1 MVISHILGGLGNQMF
16 QYAAGRAL
24 ALSRGVPLRLDISGF
39 DNYGLHNGFELD
51 RIFPG
56 NFEISAE
63 SDVHRMLGWRSEPL
77 VRRILRRPQ
86 AALLRGSRLIIEP
99 HFNFWPGFLE
109 LPDDCYLDG
118 YWQSEKHFKPVEDV
132 IRRDFRFKQEMTRR
146 NRELAEQ
153 MRGDGSISLHVRRGD
168 YVTNPKN
175 HKVLSLCPLEYYQT
189 AVSLIAERVEKPHF
203 FIFSDDL
210 PWVKSYLKVD
220 FYSSYIDHN
229 RGAESY
235 NDMRLMSLC
244 RHHIIANS
252 SFSWW
257 GAWLDSRPDK
267 MVIAPARWFT
277 NNNEIAD
284 LIPDG
289 WTAT

>member
-1 MVISHILGGLGNQMF
+1 MF

-24 ALSRGVPLRLDISGF
+24 ALSRGVSLRLDISGF

-51 RIFPG
+51 LVFSG

-63 SDVHRMLGWRSEPL
+63 SDIRRILGWRSEPL
-77 VRRILRRPQ
+77 IHRVLRRSQ

-99 HFNFWPGFLE
+99 HFNFWPGFFE
-109 LPDDCYLDG
+109 LPDNCYLDG
-118 YWQSEKHFKPVEDV
+118 YWQSEKYFKPVEDV
-132 IRRDFRFKQEMTRR
+132 IRIDFRFKQEMTGR
-146 NRELAEQ
+146 NKELAEE
-153 MRGDGSISLHVRRGD
+153 MNGGNSVSLHIRRGD
-168 YVTNPKN
+168 YVTNRKN

-189 AVSLIAERVEKPHF
+189 AVHLIAGRVSNPNF
-203 FIFSDDL
+203 FIFSDDI
-210 PWVKSYLKVD
+210 PWVKSHLKVD
-220 FYSSYIDHN
+220 FPCSYIDHN
-229 RGAESY
+229 RGMESY

-267 MVIAPARWFT
+267 MVVAPARWFA
-277 NNNEIAD
+277 NNNEVAD
-284 LIPDG
+284 LIPG
-289 WTAT
+289 WWTAI